1 MALSVVPPT
10 PDLTAALDAVQ
21 GAEDAGSIDV
31 RSAVTSLGRAAL
43 SSRSL
48 LHSGAR
54 FAAETA
60 KAVAGRSELEP
71 PKGDRRF
78 DDPTW
83 SEHPGYRR
91 LKQVYLAFTQE
102 VDELVEGAD
111 LDWRSK
117 ERAKFA
123 AGVLTSAMAP
133 TNTLLGNPA
142 AIKRVL
148 ETGGGSL
155 VSGTRQYV
163 DDLLHNGG
171 MPRQVDASSFE
182 VGKNLAAT
190 PGAVV
195 YRTDVM
201 ELIQYTPQTPK
212 VHARPLLIVPPEIN
226 KYYFLDLAPGR
237 SLVEFALSRGLQ
249 VFIISWRN
257 PQAEHATWNLDTYA
271 GAVLQ
276 AVDAAREISGG
287 DEVVA
292 FGLCAGGIT
301 LATALSCLAASGE
314 EKVAA
319 LALGVTLIDWN
330 LPSPVGAFQSGKLL
344 NVARRRSAS
353 KGVLDARSLGS
364 VFTWMRPNDLV
375 WNYWVNNYLMGR
387 KPPSFD
393 ILAWN
398 ADSTNL
404 PGALHSQ
411 FLNIFERNLLVQRG
425 ALTVLGE
432 PVDLASIK
440 IDNYVVGG
448 LSDHLTP
455 WQGCYRATQ
464 LLGGHSTFVLSPTG
478 HIQTPVSPP
487 SPKAHHFTGPAPGPD
502 PEAWRAGSARQD
514 GTWWNHWGDWATA
527 RAGELRAAPATLG
540 SAAYPPLAAAPGT
553 YVFERA

>member
-1 MALSVVPPT
+1 MSATIVSSEPSLT
-10 PDLTAALDAVQ
+10 PDLDAVQ
-21 GAEDAGSIDV
+21 GAEDPGSLDIP
-31 RSAVTSLGRAAL
+31 SALTSLGRAF
-43 SSRSL
+43 SSGRVLRSGVHL
-48 LHSGAR
+48 
-54 FAAETA
+54 AAETA
-60 KAVAGRSELEP
+60 KVVVGRSDLEP

-83 SEHPGYRR
+83 TEHPGYRR
-91 LKQVYLAFTQE
+91 LKQVYLAFSRE
-102 VDELVEGAD
+102 VDDVVEAAE

-123 AGVLTSAMAP
+123 AGILTSALAP

-155 VSGTRQYV
+155 LTGTRQYV

-171 MPRQVDASSFE
+171 MPRQVDASPFVLGE
-182 VGKNLAAT
+182 NLAAT

-201 ELIQYTPQTPK
+201 ELIQYSPVTPD

-237 SLVEFALSRGLQ
+237 SLVEFAVSQGFQ

-257 PQAEHATWNLDTYA
+257 PQVEHAAWNLDTYA

-276 AVDAAREISGG
+276 AIDVAREISRS

-292 FGLCAGGIT
+292 LGMCAGGIT
-301 LATALSCLAASGE
+301 LATVLSYLATAGA

-319 LALGVTLIDWN
+319 VALGVTLIDWD

-344 NVARRRSAS
+344 DVARRRSAS

-404 PGALHSQ
+404 PGALHAQ
-411 FLNIFERNLLVQRG
+411 FLDIFERNLLVQPG

-432 PVDLASIK
+432 PVDLAAVK

-464 LLGGHSTFVLSPTG
+464 LFGGHSTFVLSPTG

-502 PEAWRAGSARQD
+502 PEAWRAEAERQD
-514 GTWWNHWGDWATA
+514 GTWWNHWAAWMTA
-527 RAGELRAAPATLG
+527 RAGDRKTASQTLG
-540 SAAYPPLAAAPGT
+540 SEAYPPLAAAPGT

>member
-1 MALSVVPPT
+1 VALSTVSTAPDMT
-10 PDLTAALDAVQ
+10 PALDAVQ
-21 GAEDAGSIDV
+21 GAEDPGSLDI
-31 RSAVTSLGRAAL
+31 SAAVTSLGRAAL
-43 SSRSL
+43 SSPRL
-48 LHSGAR
+48 LRSGAN

-60 KAVAGRSELEP
+60 KAMVGRSDLEP

-78 DDPTW
+78 VDPTW
-83 SEHPGYRR
+83 QDHPGYRR
-91 LKQVYLAFTQE
+91 LKQIYLAFSRE
-102 VDELVEGAD
+102 VDDLVDRAD
-111 LDWRSK
+111 LEWRSK

-123 AGVLTSAMAP
+123 AGILTSALAP

-163 DDLLHNGG
+163 DDLIHNGG
-171 MPRQVDASSFE
+171 MPRQVDPSPFT
-182 VGKNLAAT
+182 VGENVAAT

-195 YRTDVM
+195 YRTEVM
-201 ELIQYTPQTPK
+201 ELIQYTPTTPD
-212 VHARPLLIVPPEIN
+212 VHARPLVIVPPEIN

-237 SLVEFALSRGLQ
+237 SLVEFAISRGLQ

-257 PQAEHATWNLDTYA
+257 PQTAHASWNLDTYA

-276 AVDAAREISGG
+276 AVDAAREISGSDDVIALG
-287 DEVVA
+287 M
-292 FGLCAGGIT
+292 CAGGIT
-301 LATALSCLAASGE
+301 LATALSYLAATGV

-330 LPSPVGAFQSGKLL
+330 LPSPVGAFQSAPLL
-344 NVARRRSAS
+344 NVARRRSES

-411 FLNIFERNLLVQRG
+411 FLDIFQRNLLVQPG

-432 PVDLASIK
+432 PIDLTSIK

-464 LLGGHSTFVLSPTG
+464 LFGGHSTFVLSPTG

-487 SPKAHHFTGPAPGPD
+487 SPKAYHFTGPAPGPD
-502 PEAWRAGSARQD
+502 PEAWRAAATRQD
-514 GTWWNHWGDWATA
+514 GTWWNHWAEWTTA
-527 RAGELRAAPATLG
+527 RAGDLRPAPATLG
-540 SAAYPPLAAAPGT
+540 SAAHPPLAAAPGT
-553 YVFERA
+553 FVFEKA

>member
-1 MALSVVPPT
+1 MTATITPPGPHLT
-10 PDLTAALDAVQ
+10 PDLDAVQ
-21 GAEDAGSIDV
+21 GAEDAGSLDV
-31 RSAVTSLGRAAL
+31 RSALTSLGHAVL
-43 SSRSL
+43 SSRRL
-48 LHSGAR
+48 ARAGANL
-54 FAAETA
+54 AAETA
-60 KAVAGRSELEP
+60 KVVVGRSELEP

-83 SEHPGYRR
+83 KEHPGYRR
-91 LKQVYLAFTQE
+91 LKQAYLAFSRE
-102 VDELVEGAD
+102 VEDLVESAD
-111 LDWRSK
+111 LEWRSK

-123 AGVLTSAMAP
+123 AGVLTSALAP

-155 VSGTRQYV
+155 VTGARQYV

-171 MPRQVDASSFE
+171 MPRQVDASPFV
-182 VGKNLAAT
+182 VGENLAAT

-201 ELIQYTPQTPK
+201 ELIQCSPTTPE
-212 VHARPLLIVPPEIN
+212 VHARPLVIVPPEIN

-237 SLVEFALSRGLQ
+237 SLVEFAVSQGLQ

-257 PQAEHATWNLDTYA
+257 PQVEHATWNLDTYA

-276 AVDAAREISGG
+276 AVDVAREISGS
-287 DEVVA
+287 DEVLA
-292 FGLCAGGIT
+292 LGMCAGGIT
-301 LATALSCLAASGE
+301 LATALSFLAATGV

-319 LALGVTLIDWN
+319 LALGVTLIDWSV
-330 LPSPVGAFQSGKLL
+330 PAPVGAFQSEKLL

-404 PGALHSQ
+404 PGALHAQ
-411 FLNIFERNLLVQRG
+411 FLDIFQRNLLVRPG

-432 PVDLASIK
+432 PVDLTSIK

-464 LLGGHSTFVLSPTG
+464 LFGGESTFVLSPTG

-487 SPKAHHFTGPAPGPD
+487 SPKAHHFTGPPPGPD
-502 PEAWRAGSARQD
+502 PEAWRAAAERQD
-514 GTWWNHWGDWATA
+514 GTWWNHWAAWMTA
-527 RAGELRAAPATLG
+527 RAGDLKPASQTLG
-540 SAAYPPLAAAPGT
+540 SAAHPPMAAAPGT
-553 YVFERA
+553 YVFEPA